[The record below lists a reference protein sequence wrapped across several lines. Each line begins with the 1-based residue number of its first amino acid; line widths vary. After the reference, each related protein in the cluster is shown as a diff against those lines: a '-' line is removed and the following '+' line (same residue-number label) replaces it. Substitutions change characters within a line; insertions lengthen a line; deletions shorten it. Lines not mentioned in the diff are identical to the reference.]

1 MTRSCNKK
9 PCLVETQQGFSVLY
23 ENRPLFSKYNPQSS
37 FKGLLEKHNFLP
49 NTLFVCCS
57 PVLSFPV
64 QLLFQQLESH
74 NISDSCGIIGLEW
87 NPDLVELS
95 TEQLS
100 SFSENEKFA
109 FISTKE
115 PITLLQFLEKQN
127 PGTSLYI
134 GNFRHCVFF
143 NCSADALTNK
153 DFYGSCNQFLDT
165 YIAQFWKNRMT
176 LIKLGRLY
184 TRNIFRNIGNK
195 PSSIHKLLPH
205 SLTKIPFVAGAGT
218 TLDDV
223 IPLLHKYRENL
234 CIFAVDASLVP
245 LLKNNITPDYVVAVE
260 CQLANEKAFIGAVNS
275 KVPIIADI
283 TSRTNI
289 LSLTGGNTS
298 LFLSHFSNEPFL
310 ERVKKLSFLSVVIP
324 PLGSV
329 GLAAVELALYL
340 KQEND
345 PLFCAGLDFAY
356 PIGTSHCKEAPPI
369 RNSLN
374 NWCRLSPGGNPG
386 SAYKPL
392 ASPIKTQTNEIWTTD
407 SALTGYG
414 KLFSQ
419 RYCTQKKDKTEI
431 YTLSQKG
438 CNWGLPWASEKD
450 ISEFI
455 LSRNNEI
462 KETKN
467 ISIENYAEEAFAFL
481 HAELN
486 TLLEIKEIFTGK
498 KEVSSEKLQALLLDC
513 SYLYLHFPDGFN
525 GPKLNQ
531 DFLNRVRAE
540 IDFFIKDIKKATE
553 NL

>member
-1 MTRSCNKK
+1 MA
-9 PCLVETQQGFSVLY
+9 
-23 ENRPLFSKYNPQSS
+23 
-37 FKGLLEKHNFLP
+37 LE
-49 NTLFVCCS
+49 C
-57 PVLSFPV
+57 
-64 QLLFQQLESH
+64 
-74 NISDSCGIIGLEW
+74 

-100 SFSENEKFA
+100 SFEENQNFS
-109 FISTKE
+109 FLSINE
-115 PITLLQFLEKQN
+115 PIALLHFFEKQI
-127 PGTSLYI
+127 PGTPLYV
-134 GNFRHCVFF
+134 GTFRRCVFF

-153 DFYGSCNQFLDT
+153 NFYRFCNQFLDT

-184 TRNIFRNIGNK
+184 TRNIFRNIGTTGN
-195 PSSIHKLLPH
+195 SIHKLLPQ

-223 IPLLHKYRENL
+223 IPLLHKYRKNL

-245 LLKNNITPDYVVAVE
+245 LLKHNITPDYVVAVE
-260 CQLANEKAFIGAVNS
+260 CQLINEKAFIGAVNS

-289 LSLTGGNTS
+289 LSLTAGNLS

-310 ERVKKLSFLSVVIP
+310 ERIKKLSFLSVIIP

-340 KQEND
+340 KQERD

-356 PIGTSHCKEAPPI
+356 PIGTSHCKEAPSI
-369 RNSLN
+369 RNSLDT
-374 NWCRLSPGGNPG
+374 WSRLSPGGNPS

-392 ASPIKTQTNEIWTTD
+392 ASPIQTQTDEIWTTD
-407 SALTGYG
+407 PALTGYG

-419 RYCTQKKDKTEI
+419 RYSTQNNDKTII

-438 CNWGLPWASEKD
+438 CNWGIPWASEKD
-450 ISEFI
+450 ISECIF
-455 LSRNNEI
+455 SRKNCLE
-462 KETKN
+462 ETKKV
-467 ISIENYAEEAFAFL
+467 SIENYTDESMSFL
-481 HAELN
+481 QTELDK
-486 TLLEIKEIFTGK
+486 LLEIKQIFTGK
-498 KEVSSEKLQALLLDC
+498 TEASSEKLYALLLDC

-525 GPKLNQ
+525 GPKLHQ
-531 DFLNRVRAE
+531 DFLNRVRGE